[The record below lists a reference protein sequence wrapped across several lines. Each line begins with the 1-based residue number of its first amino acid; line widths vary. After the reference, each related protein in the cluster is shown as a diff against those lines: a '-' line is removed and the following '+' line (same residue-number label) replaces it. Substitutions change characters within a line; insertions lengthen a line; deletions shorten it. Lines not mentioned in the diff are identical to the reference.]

1 MIHVKEM
8 EKVLQHDSC
17 WFALLRRIL
26 RVIEWSRW
34 WNIRRKWKKS
44 YSTTHDD
51 LLWILRVINW
61 SSWAQSLTARLMLIA
76 AGALRLPLNT
86 SFFACNTIF
95 QFYFFACNIIFQF
108 YQFLL
113 FHRFISKENLEFVKS
128 ETLWC
133 VADPDHAAPLHLGA
147 VLLVAVQLD
156 LQLEGPGTVRAPFPE
171 KNKNQSFSAD
181 AHTWGER
188 PLEERHL
195 PPLQW
200 SQ

>member
-1 MIHVKEM
+1 
-8 EKVLQHDSC
+8 
-17 WFALLRRIL
+17 
-26 RVIEWSRW
+26 
-34 WNIRRKWKKS
+34 
-44 YSTTHDD
+44 
-51 LLWILRVINW
+51 
-61 SSWAQSLTARLMLIA
+61 MLIA

-156 LQLEGPGTVRAPFPE
+156 LQLEGPGTVGAPFPE

-181 AHTWGER
+181 AQTWGVR